1 MGLKIETKDDLKD
14 LILAIKECGIKGKID
29 VTIPDIHIVIDE
41 SGYTE
46 KPTLKETEKEALII
60 HASYEK
66 VSSFKCFRRYPWC
79 THFIIC
85 LCDHLCSCFRD
96 GKDILR
102 GTEWRTDGQSGYDFC
117 FGRHR

>member
-46 KPTLKETEKEALII
+46 KPTLNEGEKEAIENNKDKPTPSVELQQLFGG
-60 HASYEK
+60 SVEE
-66 VSSFKCFRRYPWC
+66 FYPN
-79 THFIIC
+79 
-85 LCDHLCSCFRD
+85 
-96 GKDILR
+96 GKPK
-102 GTEWRTDGQSGYDFC
+102 E
-117 FGRHR
+117 